1 MEIVYISN
9 PSHDRFYCPVTGIP
23 IFDDDDNTGVFEDA
37 ESVIA
42 VFGSDSIDDPTIK
55 SPEMKKAWEEYIGR
69 LRSSVPSFE
78 NDFEKY
84 LRSFLKKYN
93 HFSAIVFSFQ
103 WSSPLGSNYL
113 YYVID
118 WDLGE

>member
-1 MEIVYISN
+1 MQIINISN
-9 PSHDRFYCPVTGIP
+9 PTHDRFYCPVTGIP
-23 IFDDDDNTGVFEDA
+23 IFDDDDNTGKFEDA

-42 VFGSDSIDDPTIK
+42 VFGSDSIDESTIK
-55 SPEMKKAWEEYIGR
+55 SPELKKAWEEYIDR
-69 LRSSVPSFE
+69 LRSVQPYFE

-84 LRSFLKKYN
+84 LRTFLKEYN